1 MICGRCLVLFF
12 VLFLCLESF
21 AIKSSQWRPVV
32 LMHGLLASN
41 EAMSHAANWIQQDFP
56 GIYIA
61 NIEIGDGRSDSL
73 MIGMNDQV
81 AEFAAKVQND
91 SKLQGGFNLIG
102 HSQGGLITRAYVE
115 RYNDPP
121 VYNLI
126 SWAGPQ
132 MGQFGMPAVNAICP
146 DQDALCDFFLDL
158 MDLLMYGEW
167 VDEWMQ
173 NHISF
178 AAYWKDIFE
187 YDLYLKFNTFLADIN
202 NEYDSKNNTYRSN
215 LMSLN
220 AYLLEY
226 STIDNIVIP
235 MSSPWFEFFAIGEDT
250 TVVPWNQ
257 TDLYVGDWIGTKTL
271 YESKKLFMYAID
283 CDHQDIPRDVCKKYY
298 DMYTKPLLNNTVTL

>member
-1 MICGRCLVLFF
+1 
-12 VLFLCLESF
+12 
-21 AIKSSQWRPVV
+21 
-32 LMHGLLASN
+32 LASN